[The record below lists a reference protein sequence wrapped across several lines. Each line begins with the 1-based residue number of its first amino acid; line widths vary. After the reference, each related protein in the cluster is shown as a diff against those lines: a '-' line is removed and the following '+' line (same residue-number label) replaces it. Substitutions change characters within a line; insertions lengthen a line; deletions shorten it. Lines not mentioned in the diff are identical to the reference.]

1 MQFASADTLMV
12 PGRPGTIV
20 AAMEAGGEPS
30 DLHTIDRD
38 PSVELSSNRTAM
50 SFERT
55 ALSTERTLMSVVRT
69 ALALISF
76 GFTIFQFFHK
86 VSSTYVAGGLPARA
100 PLRFGLA
107 LIVLGVIM
115 LSLGI
120 VNHRHETRE
129 RRDRRQRLFDEG
141 LIHHVETARFNSAM
155 VVAVLLLLVGIG
167 AILRVGLRVG
177 PF

>member
-12 PGRPGTIV
+12 PGRPGIIV

-76 GFTIFQFFHK
+76 GFTIFQFFHALNDQFLA
-86 VSSTYVAGGLPARA
+86 TDLPATA
-100 PLRFGLA
+100 PRRFGLA
-107 LIVLGVIM
+107 LILLGNVL
-115 LSLGI
+115 LLLGI
-120 VNHRHETRE
+120 VNHVRETAE
-129 RRDRRQRLFDEG
+129 RRARRKALFDRG
-141 LIHHVETARFNSAM
+141 LIHHPEIVKVSSAT
-155 VVAVLLLLVGIG
+155 VVAILLLLVGLL
-167 AILRVGLRVG
+167 ALLSLALRQG
-177 PF
+177 PL